1 MDASQ
6 IVSNI
11 EKHVCLSEEER
22 AYWKSFL
29 VFKFVQKNEHIL
41 TEGEFCQQ
49 LHFVNSGTLRA
60 YFLNHEGK
68 ETTVMFA
75 IKDWWITD
83 MFSFAKEKPA
93 MLNIEAT
100 EPAHICSIAKADMDQ
115 VLSVF
120 PKFERFF
127 RIIFQ
132 NAYIREQVRVIQNLS
147 LTAEERY
154 LSLISQYPYLE
165 QTVTQKQIASYL
177 GITPEFLSK
186 MKKRLREH
194 KLLI

>member
-1 MDASQ
+1 MNPLRREKLSNFRDFSGPMDASQ

-83 MFSFAKEKPA
+83 MFSFAKEPG
-93 MLNIEAT
+93 NG
-100 EPAHICSIAKADMDQ
+100 
-115 VLSVF
+115 
-120 PKFERFF
+120 R
-127 RIIFQ
+127 
-132 NAYIREQVRVIQNLS
+132 
-147 LTAEERY
+147 
-154 LSLISQYPYLE
+154 
-165 QTVTQKQIASYL
+165 
-177 GITPEFLSK
+177 
-186 MKKRLREH
+186 
-194 KLLI
+194 